1 MNITTK
7 KKKKKNNKKFKINFK
22 NQLLISND
30 LEG

>member
-7 KKKKKNNKKFKINFK
+7 KKKKKNHELFKINFK